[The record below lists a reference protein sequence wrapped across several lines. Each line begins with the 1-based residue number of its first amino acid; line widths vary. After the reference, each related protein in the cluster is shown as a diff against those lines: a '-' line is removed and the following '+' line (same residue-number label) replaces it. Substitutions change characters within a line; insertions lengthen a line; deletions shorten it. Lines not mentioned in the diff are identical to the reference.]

1 MILMFNLLNI
11 VLLTFF
17 LIFALTFDYGFDV
30 KEN

>member
-1 MILMFNLLNI
+1 MILMFNLLNNS
-11 VLLTFF
+11 LTFF